1 MVVLVV
7 EVPTDITITLQAL
20 VVREQPMK
28 ATMVV
33 RVMLRPL
40 TTAAAEAVAQ
50 AAQEAMQKTGLSQF
64 TQERV
69 VPDWIAPSRVLLLA
83 EVEEVGEDTATAVVG
98 RALRNVAV
106 GTAAPMMAPLQ
117 MEPPTQVAA
126 AVAWDKAPY
135 RQHRAAVV
143 QEL

>member
-83 EVEEVGEDTATAVVG
+83 EVEEVEGDTATVMVG
-98 RALRNVAV
+98 RVLRLTAA
-106 GTAAPMMAPLQ
+106 GTAAPMMPDLQ

-126 AVAWDKAPY
+126 AV
-135 RQHRAAVV
+135 V
-143 QEL
+143 